1 MRCVAAAKRNRC
13 ARAAAVA
20 AEETPVAVAQ
30 EAREAAA
37 LVGVAAEGPD
47 DRGLL
52 PTPAEG
58 PPDAASAAAMA
69 PAPAA
74 SPRSEPVVVDLRGS
88 SERRRRAAAAAAP
101 APAVSRRRCR
111 ARGFVERGFQ
121 RAPRRRR
128 GAAGGSRGRPHR
140 CQRRGPDAVAE
151 ARERRRRAVGVAA
164 AGRVVAAGGVAAP
177 PAACAA
183 ATATVPTVEPS
194 SVDDAL
200 PDFDPARGLDAVLS
214 VDGRPAYAIVA
225 RALDAVSAT
234 RSRLAKEVALTN
246 SLRWALAAPTTS
258 AQDLAALCYLL
269 APTRDSQGGG
279 HRLEPDWQHV
289 ALGLPSKAIAD
300 GCAAGA
306 GRSPDALKAAARRT
320 GGLADAVV
328 ALRAGPPSFF
338 KAKAPE
344 AAVAR
349 SRAAADVRASLRAL
363 GRARSDRAKVDG
375 IAALVRMTRGH
386 EAKWLVKTLHPSM
399 QGVGISLEA
408 TVLPCLGRAALV
420 RCKGPRREDRPP
432 AGRQGDP

>member
-1 MRCVAAAKRNRC
+1 MAEVAAPWACPACTYRHEGAEAGFLQC
-13 ARAAAVA
+13 AMCGGSKPTT
-20 AEETPVAVAQ
+20 ET
-30 EAREAAA
+30 
-37 LVGVAAEGPD
+37 
-47 DRGLL
+47 
-52 PTPAEG
+52 
-58 PPDAASAAAMA
+58 A
-69 PAPAA
+69 PAPAPRPSPPKKRPSPSPKKPA
-74 SPRSEPVVVDLRGS
+74 KRRRSSVSPQKGPTIADYFRRPPKARRTPRSAAPRWRRGAGRRGVAAQRARRRRPPRV
-88 SERRRRAAAAAAP
+88 ERRRRAAAAAAP
-101 APAVSRRRCR
+101 APAVSRRRRR
-111 ARGFVERGFQ
+111 ARGFVERGVQ

-140 CQRRGPDAVAE
+140 CHRRRPDAVAE

-164 AGRVVAAGGVAAP
+164 AGRRRRAAAP
-177 PAACAA
+177 AS
-183 ATATVPTVEPS
+183 PTVERLVRRRRRPRRLRPA

-200 PDFDPARGLDAVLS
+200 RLRPGATA
-214 VDGRPAYAIVA
+214 GRRPRRTVA
-225 RALDAVSAT
+225 RASSRDAVSAT
-234 RSRLAKEVALTN
+234 RSRLAKENALTN
-246 SLRWALAAPTTS
+246 ALRWGLAAPTTS

-306 GRSPDALKAAARRT
+306 GASPDALKAAARRT

-363 GRARSDRAKVDG
+363 GRALDSEVDG
-375 IAALVRMTRGH
+375 IAKVDVWH
-386 EAKWLVKTLHPSM
+386 
-399 QGVGISLEA
+399 Q
-408 TVLPCLGRAALV
+408 AALV
-420 RCKGPRREDRPP
+420 LLD
-432 AGRQGDP
+432 DPQVR